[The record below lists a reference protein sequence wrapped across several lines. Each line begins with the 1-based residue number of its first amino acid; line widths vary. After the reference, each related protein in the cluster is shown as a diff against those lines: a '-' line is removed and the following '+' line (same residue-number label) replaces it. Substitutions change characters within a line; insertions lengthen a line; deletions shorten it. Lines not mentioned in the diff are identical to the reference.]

1 LDNRNGAITV
11 NFGAVAGGPG
21 TSLSGRQS
29 GSGAT
34 SSTYVIGALGTNNAF
49 AGGIYTG
56 GDQNG
61 LNITK
66 VGAGNWTLSGTS
78 NFLGN
83 ILVQQGTL
91 TISGSDNNGGND
103 FETQSGATLALAGG
117 AISTTTVQIDKGA
130 IFTGTGGGTI
140 NAGLVNQGTATIN
153 GGGTLTVNGNF
164 ENDGTMTIDGSS
176 TLVVNLP
183 TDGSGSFVNTGLLD
197 IMDSPQTV
205 LPAGYVNTGTILT
218 SSLVTVQ
225 TFSKSGSNF
234 SVTIQSY
241 TGHTYQLQKSTD
253 LSTWQNVGAAKAGT
267 GSALVLTD
275 TNASSSGM
283 FYQIGVGP

>member
-1 LDNRNGAITV
+1 
-11 NFGAVAGGPG
+11 
-21 TSLSGRQS
+21 
-29 GSGAT
+29 
-34 SSTYVIGALGTNNAF
+34 
-49 AGGIYTG
+49 
-56 GDQNG
+56 
-61 LNITK
+61 
-66 VGAGNWTLSGTS
+66 
-78 NFLGN
+78 
-83 ILVQQGTL
+83 
-91 TISGSDNNGGND
+91 
-103 FETQSGATLALAGG
+103 
-117 AISTTTVQIDKGA
+117 
-130 IFTGTGGGTI
+130 
-140 NAGLVNQGTATIN
+140 
-153 GGGTLTVNGNF
+153 
-164 ENDGTMTIDGSS
+164 
-176 TLVVNLP
+176 LP